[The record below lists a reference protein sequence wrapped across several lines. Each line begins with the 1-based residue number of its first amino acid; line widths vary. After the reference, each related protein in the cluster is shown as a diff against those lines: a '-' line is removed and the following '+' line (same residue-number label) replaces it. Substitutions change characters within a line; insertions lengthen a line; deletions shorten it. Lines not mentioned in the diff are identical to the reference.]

1 MGKKKKN
8 SRKVRAEFRKKYDS
22 KKRNKNWTSNYREHG
37 FANDETVKDERV
49 SGKGDLTRRRT
60 ITGETVADEEAG
72 LAVQLDIDES
82 TGSWGRIVSVHGQA
96 SVVRTN
102 NGDIYRCTV
111 RGLLKSLVTDQR
123 NVVAAGDRVFVRTIS
138 ENEGVI
144 ERVEPRTGVISRT
157 SRGKQHVIV
166 ANVQQLIIISTAAEP
181 DIKPNLIDRF
191 LITAEKTEIKP
202 LICINKI
209 DLVDP
214 TTLQPIM
221 GVYGR
226 MGYETL
232 AVSAKTG
239 YNVDRLRQLVAGVDS
254 VVAGQSGVGKSSLLN
269 AIESGLDL
277 RVREVSTDNQKGKH
291 TTTAAQLFPLS
302 VGGHIIDTPGIR
314 QFELWDVIP
323 EEVENFFRDI
333 RPYISRCKFPDCSH
347 THEEDCEVKYA
358 VADGKIDLRRYDSYV
373 GIYMGD
379 VV

>member
-1 MGKKKKN
+1 MARKKKN
-8 SRKVRAEFRKKYDS
+8 QRKVRAEFRKKHDS
-22 KKRNKNWTSNYREHG
+22 KNRKRSWTSDYHEHG
-37 FANDETVKDERV
+37 FANDETVKGERV

-60 ITGETVADEEAG
+60 ITGEAIDDEDAG

-82 TGSWGRIVSVHGQA
+82 TGDWGRIVSVHGRT
-96 SVVRTN
+96 SVVRTRA
-102 NGDIYRCTV
+102 GEIFRCTV
-111 RGLLKSLVTDQR
+111 RGLLKSLSTDQR
-123 NVVAAGDRVFVRTIS
+123 NVVAAGDHVFVRTIS
-138 ENEGVI
+138 EDEGVI

-166 ANVQQLIIISTAAEP
+166 ANVEQLIIISTAAEP
-181 DIKPNLIDRF
+181 DLKPGLIDRF

-202 LICINKI
+202 LICINKV

-214 TTLQPIM
+214 ASLQPIL

-226 MGYETL
+226 MGYRAL
-232 AVSAKTG
+232 AISAKTG
-239 YNVDRLRQLVAGVDS
+239 YNVDRLRELVTGVDS

-269 AIESGLDL
+269 AIETGLDL
-277 RVREVSTDNQKGKH
+277 RVREVSADNQKGKH
-291 TTTAAQLFPLS
+291 TTTAATLFPLS
-302 VGGHIIDTPGIR
+302 TGGHIIDTPGIR

-333 RPYISRCKFPDCSH
+333 RPYISLCRFPDCSH

-373 GIYMGD
+373 GIYQGD
-379 VV
+379 AV